1 MLNTQSDRKLIEKRS
16 SSEKSLE
23 ADNSQRVLPN
33 LEGNISESKEDFVLE
48 DDLANTHQKIDSGVA
63 GIVGTL
69 ELHVIEAKLTRDTD
83 TFGKMDP
90 WV

>member
-48 DDLANTHQKIDSGVA
+48 DDLAMTHQKIDAGVA
-63 GIVGTL
+63 GVL